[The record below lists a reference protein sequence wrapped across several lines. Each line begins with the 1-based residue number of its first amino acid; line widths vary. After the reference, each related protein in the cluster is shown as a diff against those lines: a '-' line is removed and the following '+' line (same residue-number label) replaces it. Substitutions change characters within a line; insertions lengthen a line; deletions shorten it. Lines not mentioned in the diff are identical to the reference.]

1 MKYSFLLFITLFI
14 SCTVQN
20 KISESASTPTTT
32 PKPTPENTPKI
43 SKMEFTN
50 RIDSTRLMKDLKYL
64 SSDELGGRETE
75 SEGNKIA
82 QNYILR
88 RFAKYGLKE
97 FNQMRTQDFTFSV
110 GGKNWKGKNLL
121 GQISGTKSP
130 EKFIIL
136 TAHYDHVGTKKGEI
150 YNGADDNASGICAL
164 LAAAE
169 WFAKNPPNN
178 TIAFIAFDG
187 EEMGLQGAKYFV
199 KNLPIKKEDI
209 ILNLNLDM
217 ISRNEQ
223 NDINICGTAHYP
235 HLKKEL
241 EHLPKVT
248 SLNVKYEHDRAIFGM
263 GDWTN
268 ASDHGAFH
276 QMKIPFLYLGVE
288 DHVDYHKPTDDFENI
303 DPSFYFRASNLVM
316 EILMAFDKVGLE

>member
-1 MKYSFLLFITLFI
+1 MKYFFLFFITLFI

-20 KISESASTPTTT
+20 KISDSTPTPKDT
-32 PKPTPENTPKI
+32 PAI

-75 SEGNKIA
+75 SEGSKIA

-88 RFAKYGLKE
+88 RFAKYDLKE
-97 FNQMRTQDFTFSV
+97 LNNMRVQNFTFSA
-110 GGKNWKGKNLL
+110 GGKDWKGKNLL
-121 GQISGTKSP
+121 GKFTGSKSP
-130 EKFIIL
+130 EKYIIL

-164 LAAAE
+164 LSAVE
-169 WFAKNPPNN
+169 WFAKNRPNN
-178 TIAFIAFDG
+178 TIVFIAFDG

-199 KNLPIKKEDI
+199 KNLSIKKEDI

-263 GDWTN
+263 GDWTH

-276 QMKIPFLYLGVE
+276 RAKIPFLYLGVE
-288 DHVDYHKPTDDFENI
+288 DHVDYHKPTDDFERI
-303 DPSFYFRASNLVM
+303 DPSFYFRASNLVLEM
-316 EILMAFDKVGLE
+316 LLAFDSVDTK